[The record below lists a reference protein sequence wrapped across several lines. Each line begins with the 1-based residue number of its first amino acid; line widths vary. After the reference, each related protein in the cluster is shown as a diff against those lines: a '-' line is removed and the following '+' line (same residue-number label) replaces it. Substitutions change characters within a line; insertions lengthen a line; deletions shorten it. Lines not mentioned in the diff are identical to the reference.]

1 MIAKSRRK
9 RRGSAMVEFVLAGIP
24 VIFILISI
32 FELSRG
38 MWTYHTM
45 AYAVREGVRYAAVH
59 GKGCASP
66 NTCQVTI
73 GQITTVIKAAGA
85 GLPPSTTVVTFTPAS
100 GSASSATMTSQL
112 TSTTVWPPSAANA
125 PGQNIKIKVSYPFR
139 TFLAVFW
146 TGAGGVNDSGVFN
159 LGASSSAPIQF

>member
-1 MIAKSRRK
+1 
-9 RRGSAMVEFVLAGIP
+9 MVEFVLAGIP

-32 FELSRG
+32 FELARG

-66 NTCQVTI
+66 RTCQVTI
-73 GQITTVIKAAGA
+73 GQITSVIKKAGA
-85 GLPPSTTVVTFTPAS
+85 GLPPSTTVVTLTPAS
-100 GSASSATMTSQL
+100 GSASSDTMANQL
-112 TSTTVWPPSAANA
+112 TSATVWPPSAANA
-125 PGQNIKIKVSYPFR
+125 PGQNIKIKVTYPFR

-146 TGAGGVNDSGVFN
+146 TGAGSVNDSGVFN
-159 LGASSSAPIQF
+159 IGASSSAPIQF

>member
-1 MIAKSRRK
+1 
-9 RRGSAMVEFVLAGIP
+9 MVEFVLVGIP
-24 VIFILISI
+24 IIFILITI

-59 GKGCASP
+59 GKNCASP
-66 NTCQVTI
+66 HTCQVTI
-73 GQITTVIKAAGA
+73 GQITTVIKNAGA
-85 GLPPSTTVVTFTPAS
+85 GLPPSTTVVTFTPS
-100 GSASSATMTSQL
+100 TGSASSGTMTNQL
-112 TSTTVWPPSAANA
+112 TSTTVWPPSSANT
-125 PGQNIKIKVSYPFR
+125 PGQPIKIKVTYPFR

-159 LGASSSAPIQF
+159 IGASSSAPIQF

>member
-59 GKGCASP
+59 GKGCATP

-73 GQITTVIKAAGA
+73 GQITSVIKAAGT

-112 TSTTVWPPSAANA
+112 TSTTLWPPPAANA
-125 PGQNIKIKVSYPFR
+125 PGQNIKIKVTYPFR

-146 TGAGGVNDSGVFN
+146 TGAGGVNYSGVFN

>member
-125 PGQNIKIKVSYPFR
+125 PGQNIKIKVTYPFR

>member
-100 GSASSATMTSQL
+100 GSASSATMTSQM

-125 PGQNIKIKVSYPFR
+125 PGQNIKIKVTYPFR

>member
-1 MIAKSRRK
+1 
-9 RRGSAMVEFVLAGIP
+9 MVEFVLAGIP
-24 VIFILISI
+24 VIFVLISI

-59 GKGCASP
+59 GKGCAAP
-66 NTCQVTI
+66 RACQVTI
-73 GQITTVIKAAGA
+73 GQITTVIKRAGA
-85 GLPPSTTVVTFTPAS
+85 GLPPSTTVVTLTPAT
-100 GSASSATMTSQL
+100 GSASSDTMANQL
-112 TSTTVWPPSAANA
+112 ASATVWPPTAANA
-125 PGQNIKIKVSYPFR
+125 PGQNIKIKVTYPFR

-159 LGASSSAPIQF
+159 IGASSSAPIQF

>member
-1 MIAKSRRK
+1 MIAKSRRR
-9 RRGSAMVEFVLAGIP
+9 RRGSAMVEFVLVGIP

-66 NTCQVTI
+66 HTCQVTI
-73 GQITTVIKAAGA
+73 GQITSVIKAAGA

-100 GSASSATMTSQL
+100 GSASSDTMANQL
-112 TSTTVWPPSAANA
+112 TNSAVWPPSTANTA
-125 PGQNIKIKVSYPFR
+125 GQNIKIKVKYPFR

>member
-1 MIAKSRRK
+1 
-9 RRGSAMVEFVLAGIP
+9 MVEFVLAGIP
-24 VIFILISI
+24 VIFVLISI

-66 NTCQVTI
+66 HTCQVTI
-73 GQITTVIKAAGA
+73 GQITSVIKAAGA

-112 TSTTVWPPSAANA
+112 TSTHGMAAIGGQRAGTEYQDQGDVSFPNL
-125 PGQNIKIKVSYPFR
+125 PGG
-139 TFLAVFW
+139 FLD
-146 TGAGGVNDSGVFN
+146 GRGRRE
-159 LGASSSAPIQF
+159 

>member
-1 MIAKSRRK
+1 
-9 RRGSAMVEFVLAGIP
+9 MVEFVLAGIP
-24 VIFILISI
+24 VIFVLISI

-59 GKGCASP
+59 GKGCATP
-66 NTCQVTI
+66 NTCQATI
-73 GQITTVIKAAGA
+73 GQITSVIKAAGA
-85 GLPPSTTVVTFTPAS
+85 GLPPSTTVVTFTSA

-112 TSTTVWPPSAANA
+112 TSTTVWPPNAANA
-125 PGQNIKIKVSYPFR
+125 PGQNIKIKVTYPFR

>member
-1 MIAKSRRK
+1 MIAKSRQR
-9 RRGSAMVEFVLAGIP
+9 RRGSAMVEFVLVGIP
-24 VIFILISI
+24 VISI

-66 NTCQVTI
+66 HTCQVTI
-73 GQITTVIKAAGA
+73 GQITSVIKAAGA
-85 GLPPSTTVVTFTPAS
+85 GLPPSTTVVTFTPSS
-100 GSASSATMTSQL
+100 GSASTDTMANQL
-112 TSTTVWPPSAANA
+112 TNSGVWPPSTANT
-125 PGQNIKIKVSYPFR
+125 PGQNIKIRVKYPFR

>member
-9 RRGSAMVEFVLAGIP
+9 RRGCAMVEFVLAGIP

-100 GSASSATMTSQL
+100 GSASSATMTSQQ

-125 PGQNIKIKVSYPFR
+125 PGQNIKIKVTYPFR